1 MTKIFKKLFVLV
13 AVLALTLT
21 LTGCGF
27 ASKAQKLEEQWDA
40 EKALTL
46 EEIKDKMGDPTLD
59 FTAEALGLKSGAIV
73 WVDGCA
79 NAEEYKAL
87 LEAEESAAA
96 LVVTVAANKVI
107 TVDFVE
113 EYKGEA
119 K

>member
-27 ASKAQKLEEQWDA
+27 ASKAQKLEDQFA
-40 EKALTL
+40 AG
-46 EEIKDKMGDPTLD
+46 EEFSLADVKDTMGDPTS
-59 FTAEALGLKSGAIV
+59 EALILGSGLVV
-73 WVDGCA
+73 WVDGCE
-79 NAEEYKAL
+79 NEEELKAL
-87 LEAEESAAA
+87 IEAEESAAA
-96 LVVTVAANKVI
+96 LVVTVVANKV
-107 TVDFVE
+107 TSVDFVE